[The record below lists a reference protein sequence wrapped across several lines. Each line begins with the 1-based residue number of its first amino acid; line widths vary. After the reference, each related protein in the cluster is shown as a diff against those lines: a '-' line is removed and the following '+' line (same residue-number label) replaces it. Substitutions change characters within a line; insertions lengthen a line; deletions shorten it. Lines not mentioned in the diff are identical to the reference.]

1 MVQEYV
7 SDTSA
12 RFRWEEE
19 VLEETK
25 LCIMTVGSTLLTIY
39 SSRTTFR

>member
-1 MVQEYV
+1 MVREGV
-7 SDTSA
+7 SGVSA

-25 LCIMTVGSTLLTIY
+25 LYDMTVEGALLTIY

>member
-1 MVQEYV
+1 MVQEHV
-7 SDTSA
+7 STTSA

-19 VLEETK
+19 ILEEAR
-25 LCIMTVGSTLLTIY
+25 LYDMTVEGALLTIY